1 MNQDDIQR
9 LLDDATGR
17 FTQQVVNILADAP
30 VIALTHLAASTLPDP
45 QLTSQQTKGSSSVP
59 AEQAATSAPKR
70 APSKP
75 ASRPRSVPP
84 ALSERRRAAA
94 NAPVFCPVPGCSTP
108 GIRRKQ
114 NFCAAHHTE
123 LPDAERNR
131 LRTLQKNNALRPQAA
146 PQAAT

>member
-45 QLTSQQTKGSSSVP
+45 QLTSQQTKGSSSDP
-59 AEQAATSAPKR
+59 AERATPSAPKR

-84 ALSERRRAAA
+84 ALSERRFAEEMFIYRREASLCSFPQRA
-94 NAPVFCPVPGCSTP
+94 
-108 GIRRKQ
+108 
-114 NFCAAHHTE
+114 
-123 LPDAERNR
+123 
-131 LRTLQKNNALRPQAA
+131 
-146 PQAAT
+146 